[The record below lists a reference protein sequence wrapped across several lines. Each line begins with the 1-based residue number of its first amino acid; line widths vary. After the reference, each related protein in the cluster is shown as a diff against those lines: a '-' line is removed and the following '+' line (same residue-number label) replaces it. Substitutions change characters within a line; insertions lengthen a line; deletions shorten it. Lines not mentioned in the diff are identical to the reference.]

1 MAAVKVS
8 RAFGSAVVVAGV
20 GAVDM
25 AVDGVAV
32 EDGAVGMGM
41 EGAAETPGT
50 LSDIP
55 DTRVL
60 WVLRRK

>member
-1 MAAVKVS
+1 MAAIKVS
-8 RAFGSAVVVAGV
+8 RALGSAIVVAGV
-20 GAVDM
+20 GVVDM
-25 AVDGVAV
+25 VVDGAAV

-41 EGAAETPGT
+41 ECAAETPGT

>member
-1 MAAVKVS
+1 MAVVKVS
-8 RAFGSAVVVAGV
+8 RALGSAAVVAGV
-20 GAVDM
+20 GAVETAVVSA
-25 AVDGVAV
+25 AVD
-32 EDGAVGMGM
+32 MGM

>member
-1 MAAVKVS
+1 MAAIKVS
-8 RAFGSAVVVAGV
+8 RALGSMVVVAGV

-25 AVDGVAV
+25 VVDGMAV
-32 EDGAVGMGM
+32 EDGAVDMGM
-41 EGAAETPGT
+41 EGAVETPGT
-50 LSDIP
+50 LSNIP